1 MPGSTSIDS
10 VLCVI
15 RINQKMVV
23 RHVLLDPEYF
33 LLVEVDQ
40 DEMTKKQQEQQ
51 SEENKIATVRSQTVV
66 DMRNASITI
75 HKKVPLRNVE
85 SLIDRSE
92 PRNLILGFVHTP
104 FK

>member
-1 MPGSTSIDS
+1 
-10 VLCVI
+10 
-15 RINQKMVV
+15 MVV

-104 FK
+104 SK